1 MKHNKKRNVGVIYEL
16 LLKHISKSLLENNR
30 TEAKK
35 ATKIIEK
42 SFGNKESELYREF
55 RLFNALATTKI
66 ANTHTVASILQ
77 EAKSAARN
85 NFNVKKLEK
94 EKTRLLQNISNRL
107 DKGFYYSNLPN
118 YRELGAIHLAINE
131 WRKESPDIKNLVM
144 LESKIAEMMLSNKKE
159 VIQESKIIDASHTD
173 RLVLKILTEKF
184 NKHYSKNLTK
194 DQKTIIEQYVFLSG
208 KNEKKLKEFFKLKRI
223 DALKT
228 LDLFENKTENK
239 YLLSKLDEVK
249 NKISSISTHV
259 IDDANVIKF
268 LTLTKMIN
276 EITKEL

>member
-16 LLKHISKSLLENNR
+16 LLKYISKSLLENNR
-30 TEAKK
+30 PEAKK
-35 ATKIIEK
+35 ATRIIEK
-42 SFGNKESELYREF
+42 SFGNKSSELYKEF

-77 EAKSAARN
+77 EAKSASRN

-94 EKTRLLQNISNRL
+94 EKTALLQNINNRL
-107 DKGFYYSNLPN
+107 NKNFYYSNLPN

-131 WRKESPDIKNLVM
+131 WRKASPDIKNLVI
-144 LESKIAEMMLSNKKE
+144 LESKIAEMMLSDKKD
-159 VIQESKIIDASHTD
+159 IMQESKKIDASHSD
-173 RLVLKILTEKF
+173 KLVLKILTEKF
-184 NKHYSKNLTK
+184 NKHYGENLSA
-194 DQKTIIEQYVFLSG
+194 DQKTIIEQYVFLTG
-208 KNEKKLKEFFKLKRI
+208 KNEKKLQEFFKLKRA
-223 DALKT
+223 DALKS
-228 LDLFENKTENK
+228 LDLFENKTDNK
-239 YLLSKLDEVK
+239 YLLAKLDEVK
-249 NKISSISTHV
+249 NKISHLSTQT